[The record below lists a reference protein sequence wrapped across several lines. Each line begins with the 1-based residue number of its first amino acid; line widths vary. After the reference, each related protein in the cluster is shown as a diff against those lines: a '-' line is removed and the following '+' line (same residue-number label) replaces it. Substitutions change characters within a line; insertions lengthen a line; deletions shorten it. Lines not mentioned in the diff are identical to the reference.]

1 MEQNRIYDRLRHIEV
16 PLTPEERVRQWFVSV
31 LENDCKVP
39 VSLMNTEVGFTL
51 GAKRYRA
58 DILVWDRDAR
68 PLAVVECKAPS
79 VKLTEAVFD
88 QAIRYNMALGLKWI
102 VLTNGVTVFVF
113 RRQGDGFVPFDKLPD
128 YDEMLSE

>member
-58 DILVWDRDAR
+58 DILVWDRDTR

-79 VKLTEAVFD
+79 VKLTAAVFD

-102 VLTNGVTVFVF
+102 VLTNGATVFVF
-113 RRQGDGFVPFDKLPD
+113 RRHGDGFVPFDKLPD